1 MFLLLLLAFLLTIG
15 ALGAVLGLRNE
26 CSRGGKLVILLTPVA
41 DGILTYVLLEWL
53 EFSSLT
59 AFVGGLMFGILSLLG
74 VQAILCSRRLLA
86 FRLAWQQL
94 NRKKRQA
101 ALLMAG
107 LMIGSAIISS
117 SLIVGDSLDQTV
129 REEVD
134 AAWGDTDLLISGFDA
149 NAGQVTEIPLSVV
162 DDLRS
167 SGIQDIDY
175 IQSGRVLSTSVVT
188 AEGKANPSVAWFAF
202 EHQDGE
208 RIGSKEKGL
217 TWFELEEVNRF
228 ATTPQVVVNTA
239 FSDELAVREGE
250 EIQLGWFVRTQD
262 GIERVEENFT
272 IHQIVAMSGQGQ
284 LAGTTAPALFTDLA
298 TAQEWQQSE
307 GNVTSIRISLDGETE
322 TRTAMNPVIDAV
334 IEILNNSIGV
344 DESGLQ
350 LISEQSA
357 VTLASTNGL
366 GRLSPQ
372 IVTSLV
378 ENRSTLTPES
388 TLMEVLQV
396 PLVGLESQTSNL
408 LTLADGDIDD
418 LRIEN
423 GTLWHWGPAGIGFET
438 NDTSW
443 VWRVPSGDIVN
454 DVSVN
459 DGYGFA
465 AYGEGLIVGNV
476 STEDTKEV
484 LEEQTIVAVS
494 SNSSTWIALES
505 GESTSIWFGDLSNDS
520 AENVELTL
528 TTPSTVLDWELEQDE
543 NFLYLRIESLLSE
556 LYYRQPLEARV
567 DSFTEISSSQ
577 WPFSSPISPDVCNGV
592 GAEFNATH
600 AWCVEE
606 TGLVLRF
613 VGDGSFVGMRL
624 PILSDAGGFGT
635 LPQMFF
641 ALDGDVSDL
650 RVRQGDVHIGE
661 RLEPLSSIE
670 NSTLVTTGL
679 FQYAFGSDESI
690 NLTINGS
697 FVDDDRLSSL
707 TDLDPVI
714 LGLINMSDAEILA
727 VADENERSMLVFGN
741 VSNQNLTALEQ
752 HLDSLVGMDDL
763 SLSVR
768 AVKLDALEQAE
779 ASSGVLSAMFL
790 VFGSFTIAAGI
801 LLIITIVTMMI
812 DVRQKEYA
820 TVRALGMTR
829 SDLRY
834 TTMVEGSIAAT
845 VGCGIGSLI
854 GVGLAWV
861 IGIGFSTVFANAG
874 ADVFSFHVDISSL
887 LAGWF
892 WGFHI
897 AMMTLYGSALWSSRM
912 IIVHALKNV
921 PQRVPKHVPWGLY
934 LFIIGALALV
944 LFSTGFF
951 FIGGD
956 LLAHSAW
963 IILGCAVVL
972 FICPILFW
980 IVPVFRAK
988 RTPEGSLPTYREAP
1002 RRTIGFIGVLLL
1014 VWTGLPSWIDPV
1026 RSGLTPN
1033 EFSFIII
1040 GLVQVFAGVLV
1051 LAALAP
1057 LMIRS
1062 ALRLASFKSGAVVP
1076 VALSYPLHKPL
1087 RTAVVMGM
1095 FSITVFSVIVL
1106 SGYTLQFENYSSNFV
1121 EESEGEFELMLSSA
1135 RSRPLQLESPV
1146 SEWDLQNT
1154 DVNQIDAVGRVYR
1167 AQAFIENNEGERS
1180 PYILRGVDRDFSEHG
1195 GLPLHLWDSSLGQ
1208 SSEEAWLNMQKQGD
1222 VVFVDASF
1230 GLESSLDGTNVGIF
1244 ALKVGEN
1251 ITIIDSQ
1258 QPSHRREV
1266 MVGGILEQSS
1276 YLFSAGIWMPSE
1288 PVLEQYDGSLTR
1300 VYVSVSDDAQPSPD
1314 FDTNEVRYFSA
1325 AGKTSS
1331 EREAATE
1338 LAERLRL
1345 DLEKDGVD
1353 VSLIAEDV
1361 ALIQAL
1367 VLSILALFEGYLAI
1381 GLMIGIA
1388 GIGVVTYR
1396 SVSERR
1402 KHIGMLRAL
1411 GFTRGMVARVHLIEV
1426 GWVSLLGIINGIVVG
1441 MMFHVGLHSAIW
1453 ESEGAD
1459 LVLPWTTV
1467 FWVFFGGV
1475 FLVYLAT
1482 LIPVRAVSKI
1492 QPSEALRSM
1501 V

>member
-1 MFLLLLLAFLLTIG
+1 M
-15 ALGAVLGLRNE
+15 
-26 CSRGGKLVILLTPVA
+26 
-41 DGILTYVLLEWL
+41 
-53 EFSSLT
+53 
-59 AFVGGLMFGILSLLG
+59 
-74 VQAILCSRRLLA
+74 
-86 FRLAWQQL
+86 
-94 NRKKRQA
+94 
-101 ALLMAG
+101 
-107 LMIGSAIISS
+107 
-117 SLIVGDSLDQTV
+117 
-129 REEVD
+129 
-134 AAWGDTDLLISGFDA
+134 
-149 NAGQVTEIPLSVV
+149 
-162 DDLRS
+162 
-167 SGIQDIDY
+167 
-175 IQSGRVLSTSVVT
+175 
-188 AEGKANPSVAWFAF
+188 
-202 EHQDGE
+202 
-208 RIGSKEKGL
+208 
-217 TWFELEEVNRF
+217 
-228 ATTPQVVVNTA
+228 
-239 FSDELAVREGE
+239 
-250 EIQLGWFVRTQD
+250 
-262 GIERVEENFT
+262 
-272 IHQIVAMSGQGQ
+272 
-284 LAGTTAPALFTDLA
+284 
-298 TAQEWQQSE
+298 
-307 GNVTSIRISLDGETE
+307 
-322 TRTAMNPVIDAV
+322 
-334 IEILNNSIGV
+334 
-344 DESGLQ
+344 
-350 LISEQSA
+350 
-357 VTLASTNGL
+357 
-366 GRLSPQ
+366 
-372 IVTSLV
+372 
-378 ENRSTLTPES
+378 
-388 TLMEVLQV
+388 
-396 PLVGLESQTSNL
+396 
-408 LTLADGDIDD
+408 
-418 LRIEN
+418 
-423 GTLWHWGPAGIGFET
+423 
-438 NDTSW
+438 
-443 VWRVPSGDIVN
+443 
-454 DVSVN
+454 
-459 DGYGFA
+459 
-465 AYGEGLIVGNV
+465 
-476 STEDTKEV
+476 
-484 LEEQTIVAVS
+484 
-494 SNSSTWIALES
+494 
-505 GESTSIWFGDLSNDS
+505 
-520 AENVELTL
+520 
-528 TTPSTVLDWELEQDE
+528 
-543 NFLYLRIESLLSE
+543 
-556 LYYRQPLEARV
+556 
-567 DSFTEISSSQ
+567 
-577 WPFSSPISPDVCNGV
+577 
-592 GAEFNATH
+592 
-600 AWCVEE
+600 
-606 TGLVLRF
+606 
-613 VGDGSFVGMRL
+613 
-624 PILSDAGGFGT
+624 
-635 LPQMFF
+635 
-641 ALDGDVSDL
+641 
-650 RVRQGDVHIGE
+650 
-661 RLEPLSSIE
+661 
-670 NSTLVTTGL
+670 
-679 FQYAFGSDESI
+679 
-690 NLTINGS
+690 
-697 FVDDDRLSSL
+697 
-707 TDLDPVI
+707 
-714 LGLINMSDAEILA
+714 
-727 VADENERSMLVFGN
+727 
-741 VSNQNLTALEQ
+741 
-752 HLDSLVGMDDL
+752 
-763 SLSVR
+763 
-768 AVKLDALEQAE
+768 
-779 ASSGVLSAMFL
+779 
-790 VFGSFTIAAGI
+790 
-801 LLIITIVTMMI
+801 
-812 DVRQKEYA
+812 
-820 TVRALGMTR
+820 
-829 SDLRY
+829 
-834 TTMVEGSIAAT
+834 
-845 VGCGIGSLI
+845 
-854 GVGLAWV
+854 
-861 IGIGFSTVFANAG
+861 
-874 ADVFSFHVDISSL
+874 
-887 LAGWF
+887 
-892 WGFHI
+892 
-897 AMMTLYGSALWSSRM
+897 
-912 IIVHALKNV
+912 
-921 PQRVPKHVPWGLY
+921 
-934 LFIIGALALV
+934 
-944 LFSTGFF
+944 
-951 FIGGD
+951 
-956 LLAHSAW
+956 
-963 IILGCAVVL
+963 
-972 FICPILFW
+972 
-980 IVPVFRAK
+980 
-988 RTPEGSLPTYREAP
+988 
-1002 RRTIGFIGVLLL
+1002 GVLLL

-1300 VYVSVSDDAQPSPD
+1300 VYVSVSDNAQPSPD
-1314 FDTNEVRYFSA
+1314 FDTDEVRYFSA

-1338 LAERLRL
+1338 LAELLRL

-1441 MMFHVGLHSAIW
+1441 LMFHVGLHSAIW